1 MRFFS
6 KISKSK
12 NTLRLF
18 QKTQKLINF
27 LKEDLNGLDWQQNK
41 FNIDVVERICNL
53 IETEFVKEKKID
65 SKIDKKDVL
74 FKIIESF
81 LPSLSPEDK
90 RIIGEIVEHLHN
102 TGRIKGVSTK
112 RVLFA
117 ISKVFLG
124 SSKKD

>member
-65 SKIDKKDVL
+65 DKINKKDVL
-74 FKIIESF
+74 FQIIESF
-81 LPSLSPEDK
+81 LPSLTTEDK

-102 TGRIKGVSTK
+102 TNRIKGVSTK

>member
-18 QKTQKLINF
+18 QKTQKLISF
-27 LKEDLNGLDWQQNK
+27 LQEDLKGLDWEKNK

-53 IETEFVKEKKID
+53 IETEFIKSKKVDEKIN
-65 SKIDKKDVL
+65 KKDVL
-74 FKIIESF
+74 FQIVESF
-81 LPSLSPEDK
+81 LPSLTPEDK

-102 TGRIKGVSTK
+102 TNRIKGVSTK

-117 ISKVFLG
+117 VSKVFLG

>member
-12 NTLRLF
+12 NTLRIF

-27 LKEDLNGLDWQQNK
+27 LKDDLNGLDWNKNK
-41 FNIDVVERICNL
+41 FNIDVIERICNL

-65 SKIDKKDVL
+65 NKIDKKDVL
-74 FKIIESF
+74 FQIIENF

-102 TGRIKGVSTK
+102 TARIKGVSTR

-117 ISKVFLG
+117 VSKLFLG